1 MKCKKCTCC
10 KKGFFKSEPNKYVCT
25 GVPEP
30 FIINNINNKCV
41 VDKNDNTMIE
51 ISWSKF
57 RDDGLLWFINTILH
71 IFGYAIV
78 VVMENGEVIRSYPA
92 RVKYRGFSEKENT
105 NGYKKLSQYMKEN
118 AKKLLDEAS
127 K

>member
-41 VDKNDNTMIE
+41 VPGSTSPTKTPEPDNKTQI
-51 ISWSKF
+51 KV
-57 RDDGLLWFINTILH
+57 NTLDTQTIIFVIGGCLMGIL
-71 IFGYAIV
+71 ILFSIV
-78 VVMENGEVIRSYPA
+78 R
-92 RVKYRGFSEKENT
+92 
-105 NGYKKLSQYMKEN
+105 
-118 AKKLLDEAS
+118 
-127 K
+127 